1 MTTAID
7 VCNRPLSHG
16 KFCCHVRWHLTRH
29 SHTWQPGNARYD
41 RVNGHVVD
49 METGEV
55 VAAHRDDTSRV
66 IEAIR
71 ADNGASDSRRVLQLY
86 LPGFKD
92 IIRPLDPPVNSG
104 YQWHYRTLAI
114 AIGTDDTGRDV
125 EFDRN
130 TGKLH
135 RIYSVNDR
143 REAILCARR
152 LGAAKAGR
160 KFGIPDATIR
170 GWVNRER
177 VRRGS
182 PLVGA
187 GKPGNRVSAA

>member
-1 MTTAID
+1 M
-7 VCNRPLSHG
+7 
-16 KFCCHVRWHLTRH
+16 WW
-29 SHTWQPGNARYD
+29 TWKPAK
-41 RVNGHVVD
+41 
-49 METGEV
+49 
-55 VAAHRDDTSRV
+55 S
-66 IEAIR
+66 
-71 ADNGASDSRRVLQLY
+71 SRRIGTIRHALSRRY
-86 LPGFKD
+86 APIMARPIRGGFCNCTYPDSKTSFGHWY
-92 IIRPLDPPVNSG
+92 PPVNSG
-104 YQWHYRTLAI
+104 YQWHYQTLAI

-170 GWVNRER
+170 GWVSRER